1 MLLFIVSLFKSIEVM
16 NRIPVV
22 SSNLASIGYEGGV
35 LEIEFKSG
43 SVYQYS
49 GVPASV
55 YEALMSAP
63 SHGKYFSAHIRN
75 NSIYPCH
82 QIR

>member
-1 MLLFIVSLFKSIEVM
+1 MY
-16 NRIPVV
+16 RIPVS
-22 SSNLASIGYEGGV
+22 SSNLASVGYEGGI

-43 SVYQYS
+43 LVYQYS

-63 SHGKYFSAHIRN
+63 SRGKYFSANIRN
-75 NSIYPCH
+75 NSSYPCH
-82 QIR
+82 QVR

>member
-1 MLLFIVSLFKSIEVM
+1 M

-22 SSNLASIGYEGGV
+22 SSNLASVGYEGGI

-63 SHGKYFSAHIRN
+63 SHGQYFSAHIRN
-75 NSIYPCH
+75 NSSYPCH
-82 QIR
+82 QVR

>member
-1 MLLFIVSLFKSIEVM
+1 M

-22 SSNLASIGYEGGV
+22 SSNLASIGYENGI

-49 GVPASV
+49 GVPVFV

-63 SHGKYFSAHIRN
+63 SHGKYFSAHIRD
-75 NSIYPCH
+75 NSNYPCH
-82 QIR
+82 RIR